1 MLLCLCGKKR
11 RKCVPMIHPINALTP
26 RVVFRGPEL
35 KNGKKSKGLSNSQ
48 IALAN
53 AGGVAALAGGV
64 TTLVA
69 RAYTNSFAHA
79 GVLGA
84 FGALLTMFFMTPH
97 LIDKIGLKK
106 MARKTQPEIVAKKDF
121 QKMTTTAK
129 EYLIPAKK
137 LVQFRSEPSINS

>member
-1 MLLCLCGKKR
+1 
-11 RKCVPMIHPINALTP
+11 MIRPINALTP
-26 RVVFRGPEL
+26 RVVFRGPDV
-35 KNGKKSKGLSNSQ
+35 KSGKKSKGLSDSQ

-53 AGGVAALAGGV
+53 AGGVAALAGGI

-97 LIDKIGLKK
+97 LIDKVGLGKISKQTAAEATIKQDTQKISEVLKEHVRPLKK
-106 MARKTQPEIVAKKDF
+106 VPFKSDKA
-121 QKMTTTAK
+121 
-129 EYLIPAKK
+129 
-137 LVQFRSEPSINS
+137 

>member
-1 MLLCLCGKKR
+1 M
-11 RKCVPMIHPINALTP
+11 
-26 RVVFRGPEL
+26 
-35 KNGKKSKGLSNSQ
+35 Q

-53 AGGVAALAGGV
+53 AGGVAALAGGI

-97 LIDKIGLKK
+97 LIDKIGLSKVGK
-106 MARKTQPEIVAKKDF
+106 RAQSELVVKKDF
-121 QKMTTTAK
+121 QKMTASAK
-129 EYLIPAKK
+129 EYLVPAKK
-137 LVQFRSEPSINS
+137 LVQFRSDQTPTP